1 MGSNNLAGSMLLC
14 LLACDTTC
22 AGFLVMVAL
31 QCSSLIPNKED
42 LSALVKVNLYYSSF
56 SLLLRIQ
63 VDDIKR
69 TSQLNWLC

>member
-1 MGSNNLAGSMLLC
+1 
-14 LLACDTTC
+14 
-22 AGFLVMVAL
+22 MVAL

-69 TSQLNWLC
+69 TSQLNRLC